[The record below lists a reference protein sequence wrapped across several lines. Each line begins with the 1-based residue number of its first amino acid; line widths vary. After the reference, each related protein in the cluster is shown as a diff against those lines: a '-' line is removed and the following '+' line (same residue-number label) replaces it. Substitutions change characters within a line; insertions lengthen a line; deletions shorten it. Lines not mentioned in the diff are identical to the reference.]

1 MTLLNAKMTNCE
13 CHLALLCVLPY
24 ISICLL
30 PEERAMIEICLSIT
44 AEKKTPEYEGSELEI
59 RYPSSDLISEKP
71 FQQHV
76 H

>member
-1 MTLLNAKMTNCE
+1 MTNCE
-13 CHLALLCVLPY
+13 CHLALLCVLLLPY
-24 ISICLL
+24 ISTCLL

-44 AEKKTPEYEGSELEI
+44 AEKKTPENEGSELEI
-59 RYPSSDLISEKP
+59 RSPSSDLISEKP